1 MNAATTA
8 ATASATEVL
17 STAVGD
23 IEVIDSELRLLL
35 AIRRAVREIEG
46 GRRPRE
52 NFSARARVTVRG
64 YGRRAA
70 VLLEQISWAM
80 LVICWTIL

>member
-1 MNAATTA
+1 MR
-8 ATASATEVL
+8 
-17 STAVGD
+17 D
-23 IEVIDSELRLLL
+23 IDVIDSELR
-35 AIRRAVREIEG
+35 G